1 MVRRGRGGQPP
12 PRRIV
17 RVAVSPAAL
26 RHPGGVA
33 SADELLA
40 AGQYEAAVDAYTRA
54 IGSAGASPEL
64 LAGRGT
70 ALHALR
76 RQDEALRDLDAALG
90 SNPELDEARYYR
102 SVVRAQLGD
111 PSAALSDLDTV
122 IEHGFR
128 PAYVFADRGAVHAL
142 LGDLE
147 RALGDCRTA
156 VRLDPE
162 LGVAH
167 VNLGTVLARTGQLA
181 EAAEHF
187 AVAARAGVPGA
198 AELAALARSQA

>member
-1 MVRRGRGGQPP
+1 
-12 PRRIV
+12 
-17 RVAVSPAAL
+17 
-26 RHPGGVA
+26 VA

-54 IGSAGASPEL
+54 IRSAGASPEL

-76 RQDEALRDLDAALG
+76 RQDEALRDLDAALRG
-90 SNPELDEARYYR
+90 NPELDEARYYR
-102 SVVRAQLGD
+102 SVVRTQLGD

-122 IEHGFR
+122 VEHGFR
-128 PAYVFADRGAVHAL
+128 PAYVCADRGAVHAM

-147 RALGDCRTA
+147 RASGDCRTA

-167 VNLGTVLARTGQLA
+167 FNLGIVLARTGQLA
-181 EAAEHF
+181 EAAEHL
-187 AVAARAGVPGA
+187 AVAARVGVPGA